1 MAVIK
6 RKKPVKRKKPLVA
19 PEIYEAMEATAASMQ
34 KSHRYTVRELI
45 KHLSA
50 VRDKDVPV
58 VIAPYIKLGKRSI
71 PIAVET
77 QEIVTFGECF
87 MGGGYVSLDIYMTMF
102 NKEAK

>member
-1 MAVIK
+1 MTVTK
-6 RKKPVKRKKPLVA
+6 RKKPVKRKKPLVT
-19 PEIYEAMEATAASMQ
+19 PVSQENFRQTSMQ

-50 VRDKDVPV
+50 VRNKDVPV

-87 MGGGYVSLDIYMTMF
+87 LGGGYVSLDIYMTMF